1 MPVWKFRKRKVVEAA
16 WVLLQS
22 FALLAILFMPL
33 WIRQTPGTLSER
45 FKNIQHIDE
54 APDRDRRPTSI
65 TSRVITIPGPAFRN
79 SFGSLNEWSEEL
91 ESETRQIRFEWG
103 LSSEPKEEWRLAN
116 IERKTSQGTWENVS
130 LVSNEFGMP
139 IGSVYVELVK
149 GSNEFN
155 AEVVSKKT
163 RAKKKILLRIAQKR

>member
-1 MPVWKFRKRKVVEAA
+1 M
-16 WVLLQS
+16 
-22 FALLAILFMPL
+22 
-33 WIRQTPGTLSER
+33 
-45 FKNIQHIDE
+45 
-54 APDRDRRPTSI
+54 
-65 TSRVITIPGPAFRN
+65 ITIPGPAFRN